1 MLDEFEN
8 LSVEEL
14 KKLESI
20 LKEKIEKESDDK

>member
-14 KKLESI
+14 KNLRHF
-20 LKEKIEKESDDK
+20 KEKIEKESDEK